1 VDGAEALMPRRSLI
15 DLMTLRL
22 AFERSGKSVPVP
34 VAEPA
39 LPPLPPEPPADE
51 ALGILTEADLD
62 EPNRGKIEWVVRP
75 HVAPVGRDW
84 DYNPWS
90 RERLK

>member
-1 VDGAEALMPRRSLI
+1 MPRRSLI

-39 LPPLPPEPPADE
+39 LPPLPPEPPAE
-51 ALGILTEADLD
+51 ALESPTEADLG
-62 EPNRGKIEWVVRP
+62 EPNLGRIEWVDRP
-75 HVAPVGRDW
+75 PSLPVQRRLDW
-84 DYNPWS
+84 DYNPFS
-90 RERLK
+90 AKRLR

>member
-1 VDGAEALMPRRSLI
+1 MARRSLI

-62 EPNRGKIEWVVRP
+62 EPNRGKIEWVDRP
-75 HVAPVGRDW
+75 PSLPVQRRLDW
-84 DYNPWS
+84 DYNPFS
-90 RERLK
+90 AKRLR